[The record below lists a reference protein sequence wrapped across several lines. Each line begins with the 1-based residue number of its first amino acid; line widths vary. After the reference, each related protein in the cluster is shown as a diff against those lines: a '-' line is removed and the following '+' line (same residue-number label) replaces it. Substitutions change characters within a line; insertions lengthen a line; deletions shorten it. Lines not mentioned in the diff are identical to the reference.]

1 MEGILVRDFATGEPA
16 REKSGAVS
24 RRALVL
30 EGDMFLTESY
40 VAGAASPVVR
50 EMTLGDL
57 LRKAAEDHPALIAG
71 VPDPALRRQ
80 WTYAQFYREA
90 QRTARALLPRLRRLA
105 RR

>member
-1 MEGILVRDFATGEPA
+1 
-16 REKSGAVS
+16 
-24 RRALVL
+24 
-30 EGDMFLTESY
+30 
-40 VAGAASPVVR
+40 
-50 EMTLGDL
+50 MTLGDL

-90 QRTARALLPRLRRLA
+90 QRTARALLTRLRRLA

>member
-1 MEGILVRDFATGEPA
+1 MEGILVRDFATGEPT

-24 RRALVL
+24 RRARVL
-30 EGDMFLTESY
+30 EGDMFLTKSY

-90 QRTARALLPRLRRLA
+90 QRTARALLTRLRRLA

>member
-16 REKSGAVS
+16 RSGAVS
-24 RRALVL
+24 RRARVL

-90 QRTARALLPRLRRLA
+90 QRTARALLTRLRRLA

>member
-1 MEGILVRDFATGEPA
+1 M
-16 REKSGAVS
+16 KSGAVS
-24 RRALVL
+24 GRAQVL

-40 VAGAASPVVR
+40 VAGAASPLVR

-80 WTYAQFYREA
+80 
-90 QRTARALLPRLRRLA
+90 
-105 RR
+105 